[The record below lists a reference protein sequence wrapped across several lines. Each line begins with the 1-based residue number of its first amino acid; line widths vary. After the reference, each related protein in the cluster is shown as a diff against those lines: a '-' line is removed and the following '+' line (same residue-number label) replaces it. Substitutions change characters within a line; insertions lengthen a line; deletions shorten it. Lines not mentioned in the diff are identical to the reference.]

1 MEYIRIPNLSRSY
14 DNEWNSN
21 GLLEKA
27 ADFIKNWILAQGV
40 QGLSMNFLQE
50 KGRSPTLFVEI
61 QPFNSSSNKNVM
73 MYGHFDKQPHMTGW
87 LDGLS
92 PIHPKIIGDK
102 LYGRGGADD
111 GYAAF
116 TAILSIKAL

>member
-27 ADFIKNWILAQGV
+27 ADFIKNWILAQGI

-61 QPFNSSSNKNVM
+61 
-73 MYGHFDKQPHMTGW
+73 
-87 LDGLS
+87 
-92 PIHPKIIGDK
+92 
-102 LYGRGGADD
+102 
-111 GYAAF
+111 
-116 TAILSIKAL
+116 